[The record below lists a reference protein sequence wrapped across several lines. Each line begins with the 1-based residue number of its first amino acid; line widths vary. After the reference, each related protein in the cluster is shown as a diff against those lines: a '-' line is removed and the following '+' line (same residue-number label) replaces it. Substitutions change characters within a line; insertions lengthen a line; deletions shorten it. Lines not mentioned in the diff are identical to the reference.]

1 MERKELVKT
10 FKNGTKVWKY
20 TGTCSKCDGT
30 GRLPQYSYN
39 AYGVCFQC
47 GGTGFITWKKNEYTP
62 EHEAELKAKRDR
74 EAKATAERILAQII
88 DKAHREALR
97 ENERFDRHRAEAE
110 ASTWQGEVKKRLSV
124 TATLTVSINWSTQYG
139 EQFMHLLKDA
149 AGNVYK
155 WTTSTPLGYYEEVT
169 GNDYAYIENGKKL
182 NWHNIEEKNAEPFTI
197 TGTVKDHEVYKGVKQ
212 TVLTRCKVEK
222 A

>member
-1 MERKELVKT
+1 MERRELVKT

-30 GRLPQYSYN
+30 GRLPQYRYN
-39 AYGVCFQC
+39 ADGVCFQC
-47 GGTGFITWKKNEYTP
+47 QGTGIVSWKENEYTP
-62 EHEAELKAKRDR
+62 EHEAELRAKRER
-74 EAKATAERILAQII
+74 QAKATAERILAQII
-88 DKAHREALR
+88 DEAHREALR
-97 ENERFDRHRAEAE
+97 ENERIDKHRAEAE
-110 ASTWQGEVKKRLSV
+110 CSTWQGEVKKRLAV
-124 TATLTVSINWSTQYG
+124 TATLTASMNWDTQYG
-139 EQFMHLLKDA
+139 VQFLHLLKDA

-155 WTTSTPLGYYEEVT
+155 WKTNIPLGYYEEVT

-182 NWHNIEEKNAEPFTI
+182 NWHNIEDKNAESFTI